1 MANDRDYGITYVYWR
16 PSRIKEM
23 TYTPTVSECLKKK
36 RIASRNSGS
45 TVFYMCSRV
54 KAELSKDNKILRI
67 EKIN

>member
-1 MANDRDYGITYVYWR
+1 
-16 PSRIKEM
+16 
-23 TYTPTVSECLKKK
+23 LKKK

-45 TVFYMCSRV
+45 TVLYMCSRV

>member
-1 MANDRDYGITYVYWR
+1 MIEILALLMFIGD
-16 PSRIKEM
+16 PQELKEM

-45 TVFYMCSRV
+45 TVLYMCSRV